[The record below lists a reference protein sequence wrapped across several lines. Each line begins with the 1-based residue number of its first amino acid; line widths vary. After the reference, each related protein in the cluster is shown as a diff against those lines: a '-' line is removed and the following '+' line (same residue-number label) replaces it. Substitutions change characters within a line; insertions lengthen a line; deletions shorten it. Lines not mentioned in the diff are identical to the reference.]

1 MALELM
7 STQKPV
13 EVTIMGQKFVV
24 RSESDETYVREVAA
38 FVDQKMNGISQKT
51 KSVSNLNVAILSA
64 MNIADEFFSFR
75 KKRDQSSTEV
85 TKKLTDMMD
94 LIETHL

>member
-1 MALELM
+1 M

-38 FVDQKMNGISQKT
+38 FVDQKMNGILQKT

-75 KKRDQSSTEV
+75 KKKDQSSHEV
-85 TKKLTDMMD
+85 TKKLADMMD